1 MGRLRRSDC
10 SEPGIRRVRRGRGF
24 GYARE
29 DGTSVDPQTRSR
41 IEDLVIP
48 PAWTDVWICP
58 EPNGHIQATGY
69 DDAGRKQ
76 YLYHERWRAN
86 RDRQK
91 FDEMLLFARALP
103 KLRRRVEK
111 DLRLRG
117 LVRERVL
124 AGAVRLLDLGFLRIG
139 SERYAEDNGTYGL
152 ATIKKS
158 HVRLERGKIV
168 LDYRGKGDQ
177 RDVRVIDDPLL
188 LPTIRALKRRR
199 SGGPELLA
207 YRQGRARWSDV
218 RSDHINA
225 YLKEVTGG
233 EFSAKDFRTWN
244 ATVLAAVA
252 VAASENGA
260 GASKAS
266 RERVIAAAVRQVAS
280 YLGNTPAVC
289 RNSYID
295 PRVFDRFRGGETI
308 RAAIKVTAGSNGE
321 LPENRG
327 AVESAVLR
335 LLA

>member
-41 IEDLVIP
+41 IENLAIP

-91 FDEMLLFARALP
+91 FDEMLLFGRALP
-103 KLRRRVEK
+103 KLRRRVER

-152 ATIKKS
+152 ATIKRS

-168 LDYRGKGDQ
+168 LDYQGKGDQ

-199 SGGPELLA
+199 GGGPELLS
-207 YRQGRARWSDV
+207 YRQGRAAWSEV
-218 RSDHINA
+218 RSDQINA

-252 VAASENGA
+252 VAASEDGA
-260 GASKAS
+260 GTTKAS
-266 RERVIAAAVRQVAS
+266 RERVIAAAVRQVAA

-308 RAAIKVTAGSNGE
+308 RAAIKGTAGSNGD
-321 LPENRG
+321 LPANRG
-327 AVESAVLR
+327 AVEFAVLR
-335 LLA
+335 LLG

>member
-1 MGRLRRSDC
+1 
-10 SEPGIRRVRRGRGF
+10 
-24 GYARE
+24 
-29 DGTSVDPQTRSR
+29 
-41 IEDLVIP
+41 
-48 PAWTDVWICP
+48 
-58 EPNGHIQATGY
+58 
-69 DDAGRKQ
+69 
-76 YLYHERWRAN
+76 
-86 RDRQK
+86 
-91 FDEMLLFARALP
+91 
-103 KLRRRVEK
+103 
-111 DLRLRG
+111 
-117 LVRERVL
+117 
-124 AGAVRLLDLGFLRIG
+124 
-139 SERYAEDNGTYGL
+139 
-152 ATIKKS
+152 
-158 HVRLERGKIV
+158 
-168 LDYRGKGDQ
+168 
-177 RDVRVIDDPLL
+177 

-260 GASKAS
+260 SKSS

-335 LLA
+335 LLG